1 MTQLRREMRDRRDVT
16 RKAIVRGSGH
26 IAEGAS
32 ISRLRFF
39 PRPLLA
45 ASLSNLS
52 LSLCLSPSLLCALSS
67 LKTITPKS
75 STSQGLSACKHLKP
89 RSLSSLFASRFDAK
103 NMMCAA
109 DPRHGRYLTAAALFR
124 GRTWAKVRHPPLFQR
139 LPRTGF

>member
-39 PRPLLA
+39 PHPLLA

-52 LSLCLSPSLLCALSS
+52 LALFVSL
-67 LKTITPKS
+67 
-75 STSQGLSACKHLKP
+75 P
-89 RSLSSLFASRFDAK
+89 RSSVLSEALRPAPQ
-103 NMMCAA
+103 N
-109 DPRHGRYLTAAALFR
+109 PRHPKAL
-124 GRTWAKVRHPPLFQR
+124 VLVNI
-139 LPRTGF
+139 